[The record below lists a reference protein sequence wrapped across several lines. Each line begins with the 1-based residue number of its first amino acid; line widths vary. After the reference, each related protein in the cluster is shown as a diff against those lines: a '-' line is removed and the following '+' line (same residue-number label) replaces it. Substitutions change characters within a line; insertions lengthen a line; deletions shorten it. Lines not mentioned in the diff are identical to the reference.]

1 MLNFKSPSSM
11 RVVRQAMSIY
21 TSLGYLKASF
31 IKIRN
36 ISLGYNFKS
45 MAKAGLTNLRIY
57 AQVQNPGEAL
67 LPDQIP

>member
-1 MLNFKSPSSM
+1 MQN
-11 RVVRQAMSIY
+11 RD
-21 TSLGYLKASF
+21 TSF

-57 AQVQNPGEAL
+57 AQVQNPGML
-67 LPDQIP
+67 YSQIKFRDMDVVSPTWNRGYTLGINASF